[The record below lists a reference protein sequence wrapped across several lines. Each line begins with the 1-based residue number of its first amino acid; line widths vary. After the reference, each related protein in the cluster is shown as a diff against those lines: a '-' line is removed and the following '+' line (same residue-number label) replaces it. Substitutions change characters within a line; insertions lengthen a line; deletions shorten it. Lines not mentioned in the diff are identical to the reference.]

1 MTSAKPAKKS
11 MKASTDKPTVADD
24 VTVDNGDLVTIMDSQ
39 AVVSSRAV
47 AERFHKRHDKLTTEI
62 KRMYSELCVEG
73 DAHQMVDTPV
83 FYAQQ
88 YTNEQNHRK
97 YTEYIMNRDAF
108 CLLVMG
114 FTGKEA
120 LEWKLKYIA
129 AFNRMDSILQS
140 KTIEKAIAAAKDK
153 RLDHIENMLEQSGIF
168 DVFTNPR
175 YSFYQFRY
183 FYVTTTGD
191 DSPRG
196 FYDSIADYTGIV
208 VPMSYNI
215 KTTVIEWILNN
226 IPMDYIKEFAL
237 GVKAGSIV
245 RSDEGHWVNLN
256 GYDSGCGVE
265 WEKTK
270 RFFGNRCAYCGEE
283 APLIP
288 EHIVPQTVMS
298 TIDPRRVDIS
308 ENIVCTCSACNREK
322 GTQEM
327 HEWYRKSKGYSK
339 YRLGR
344 IHEWQRQ
351 HRISELPE

>member
-1 MTSAKPAKKS
+1 MNDVQTIDSAVVATVDDGMTTFHNGIFGNVRVVDHRNAPWFIAKDICDALEVKNTAQALIRLDDDEKDVILNDTPGGTQETSVVNEPGMYSLVLSSRKKEAREFKRWITHEVIPAIRATGKYDIRQNNVP
-11 MKASTDKPTVADD
+11 AVIADD
-24 VTVDNGDLVTIMDSQ
+24 VRRQGNDISD
-39 AVVSSRAV
+39 
-47 AERFHKRHDKLTTEI
+47 I
-62 KRMYSELCVEG
+62 KAM
-73 DAHQMVDTPV
+73 
-83 FYAQQ
+83 
-88 YTNEQNHRK
+88 
-97 YTEYIMNRDAF
+97 
-108 CLLVMG
+108 
-114 FTGKEA
+114 
-120 LEWKLKYIA
+120 
-129 AFNRMDSILQS
+129 LQ
-140 KTIEKAIAAAKDK
+140 
-153 RLDHIENMLEQSGIF
+153 QSGIF

-175 YSFYQFRY
+175 YSFYQYRY

-283 APLIP
+283 APLVP

-298 TIDPRRVDIS
+298 TVDPRRVDLVGSNVI
-308 ENIVCTCSACNREK
+308 CSCSRCNGEK
-322 GTQEM
+322 KASNME
-327 HEWYRKSKGYSK
+327 EWFRHSKHFSK
-339 YRLGR
+339 YRLGK
-344 IHEWQRQ
+344 IHEFQRMY
-351 HRISELPE
+351 RISELPE

>member
-1 MTSAKPAKKS
+1 MNDVQTIDSAV
-11 MKASTDKPTVADD
+11 VA
-24 VTVDNGDLVTIMDSQ
+24 TVDNGDLVTIMDSQ
-39 AVVSSRAV
+39 AVVSSQSIANK
-47 AERFHKRHDKLTTEI
+47 FDKRHDRVLRAIDDARKGIPNFGE
-62 KRMYSELCVEG
+62 MFSE
-73 DAHQMVDTPV
+73 TPLPDSYGR
-83 FYAQQ
+83 F
-88 YTNEQNHRK
+88 HRA
-97 YTEYIMNRDAF
+97 YLMNRDGF
-108 CLLVMG
+108 CLIAMG

-120 LEWKLKYIA
+120 MKWKLKYIK
-129 AFNRMDSILQS
+129 AFNRMELALQS
-140 KTIEKAIAAAKDK
+140 KTIEQAIAAAKDE
-153 RLDHIENMLEQSGIF
+153 RLDHIESMLQQSGIF

-175 YSFYQFRY
+175 YSFYQYRY

-196 FYDSIADYTGIV
+196 FYDSIADYSGIV

-270 RFFGNRCAYCGEE
+270 SFFGNRCAYCGEE
-283 APLIP
+283 APLVP

-298 TIDPRRVDIS
+298 TVDPRRVDLVGSNVI
-308 ENIVCTCSACNREK
+308 CSCSRCNGEK
-322 GTQEM
+322 KTSNME
-327 HEWYRKSKGYSK
+327 EWFRHSKHFSK
-339 YRLGR
+339 YRLGK
-344 IHEWQRQ
+344 IHEFQRMY
-351 HRISELPE
+351 RISELPE

>member
-1 MTSAKPAKKS
+1 MSI
-11 MKASTDKPTVADD
+11 STDNAAVANV
-24 VTVDNGDLVTIMDSQ
+24 VTVDNGDLVTVMDSQ
-39 AVVSSRAV
+39 AVVSSWSIAK
-47 AERFHKRHDKLTTEI
+47 RFEKRHDRVLRAIDNTKDGIPNFEE
-62 KRMYSELCVEG
+62 MFSETSLPDSYG
-73 DAHQMVDTPV
+73 R
-83 FYAQQ
+83 F
-88 YTNEQNHRK
+88 HRA
-97 YTEYIMNRDAF
+97 YLMNRDGF
-108 CLLVMG
+108 CLVAMG

-120 LEWKLKYIA
+120 MKWKLEYIN
-129 AFNRMDSILQS
+129 AFNGMELALQS
-140 KTIEKAIAAAKDK
+140 KAIEQAIAAAKDR

-175 YSFYQFRY
+175 YSFYQYRY
-183 FYVTTTGD
+183 FYVTATGD

-196 FYDSIADYTGIV
+196 FYGSIADYTGIV

-245 RSDEGHWVNLN
+245 SSDEGHWVNLN

-265 WEKTK
+265 WEKIK

-283 APLIP
+283 ASLVP

-298 TIDPRRVDIS
+298 TVDPRRVDLVD
-308 ENIVCTCSACNREK
+308 NLTCCCSACNREK
-322 GTQEM
+322 STQEM
-327 HEWYRKSKGYSK
+327 HEFYRKSKGYSK

-344 IHEWQRQ
+344 IHEWQRM
-351 HRISELPE
+351 HKITKLPE

>member
-1 MTSAKPAKKS
+1 MNTN
-11 MKASTDKPTVADD
+11 TDKPMVADD

-39 AVVSSRAV
+39 AVVSSQSIAKKF
-47 AERFHKRHDKLTTEI
+47 EKRHDRVLRAIDNAKGCIPNFGE
-62 KRMYSELCVEG
+62 MFSETSLPDPYG
-73 DAHQMVDTPV
+73 R
-83 FYAQQ
+83 F
-88 YTNEQNHRK
+88 HRA
-97 YTEYIMNRDAF
+97 YLMNRDGF
-108 CLLVMG
+108 CLIAMG
-114 FTGKEA
+114 FTGKEVMQ
-120 LEWKLKYIA
+120 WKLKYID
-129 AFNRMDSILQS
+129 AFNGMEVALQS

-196 FYDSIADYTGIV
+196 FYGSIADYTGIV

-283 APLIP
+283 APLVP

-298 TIDPRRVDIS
+298 TVDPRRVDLS
-308 ENIVCTCSACNREK
+308 ENIVCTCAACNREK

-327 HEWYRKSKGYSK
+327 HEFYRKSKGYSK